1 MFESKLQQKFD
12 ALWVLFQD
20 HATELRRCFRGTDAI
35 GIGHRG
41 FRRPGSGR
49 ADGHHPVVPR
59 WVQVRSDHE
68 GQPDNEV
75 AGSYVW
81 QLTFAFA
88 RALKTSL
95 SQILWFKWLTCSWT
109 WSAYHTKMQDFSR
122 FGLKTFPGT
131 SITGK
136 ARFESQSL
144 FDKLSS
150 VTTIKVTSHLSIKE
164 SMQLISIS
172 MYHQFFLQVILRSA
186 CLSETFLMSLGLVTW
201 CLGKSFESGCGEDGS
216 RQGLL

>member
-12 ALWVLFQD
+12 ALWVLFHD
-20 HATELRRCFRGTDAI
+20 HTTELRRFRGTDAI

-68 GQPDNEV
+68 GQPDND
-75 AGSYVW
+75 SYVW

-122 FGLKTFPGT
+122 FGLKLFQVQASLARCGLNLRVCST
-131 SITGK
+131 SCH
-136 ARFESQSL
+136 QSPPS
-144 FDKLSS
+144 KSP
-150 VTTIKVTSHLSIKE
+150 VT
-164 SMQLISIS
+164 
-172 MYHQFFLQVILRSA
+172 
-186 CLSETFLMSLGLVTW
+186 CLSKSPCSWFQFPCVISFLAGDLEECLSQWRRFFGLVTW
-201 CLGKSFESGCGEDGS
+201 CLGKSFESGFGEDGS

>member
-12 ALWVLFQD
+12 ALWVLFHD
-20 HATELRRCFRGTDAI
+20 HTTELRRFRGTDAI

-88 RALKTSL
+88 GALKTRKCDSNDWHVL
-95 SQILWFKWLTCSWT
+95 GHSQLIILRCKIFQIWIEI
-109 WSAYHTKMQDFSR
+109 
-122 FGLKTFPGT
+122 FPGT

-136 ARFESQSL
+136 ARLESQSL
-144 FDKLSS
+144 FHKLSS
-150 VTTIKVTSHLSIKE
+150 VT
-164 SMQLISIS
+164 
-172 MYHQFFLQVILRSA
+172 
-186 CLSETFLMSLGLVTW
+186 CLSKSLCSWFQFPCLIIFSCGWSWGVLVSVKTFFMSLGLVTW
-201 CLGKSFESGCGEDGS
+201 CLGKSFKSGCGQGS
-216 RQGLL
+216 RQGLP